1 MPHLNQQALVY
12 DAHPEV
18 EEYPYDFEAYEV
30 VSKSCKRV
38 GKLRTI
44 EGYICSLNRFGRRI
58 HQQKNE
64 KLKYIAFFPS
74 ETPILN
80 FLSRHFRGYKR
91 DYFFQNPYRSKI

>member
-1 MPHLNQQALVY
+1 MSMSGNIHVY
-12 DAHPEV
+12 KEGILLRVACSFSLMQPFV
-18 EEYPYDFEAYEV
+18 LT
-30 VSKSCKRV
+30 SC
-38 GKLRTI
+38 I
-44 EGYICSLNRFGRRI
+44 I

-91 DYFFQNPYRSKI
+91 DYFFQNPYGSKI